1 MLHTASEV
9 EQICMLR
16 LAWQRMVGRRQSFHG
31 GCGHILW
38 CLWHLRCNVDRL
50 PSPWTFAGCTT
61 LACPDHEMPGVRQS
75 SEKSPAAASSDPYGR
90 DILTNQQNM
99 LVKQS
104 KECQGECSEDHK
116 YVIEIE
122 TSDAEGEAWLPQWE
136 VVVHKELTSRI
147 CSSI

>member
-1 MLHTASEV
+1 
-9 EQICMLR
+9 
-16 LAWQRMVGRRQSFHG
+16 
-31 GCGHILW
+31 
-38 CLWHLRCNVDRL
+38 
-50 PSPWTFAGCTT
+50 
-61 LACPDHEMPGVRQS
+61 MPGVRQS

-136 VVVHKELTSRI
+136 VVVHKELTSRT